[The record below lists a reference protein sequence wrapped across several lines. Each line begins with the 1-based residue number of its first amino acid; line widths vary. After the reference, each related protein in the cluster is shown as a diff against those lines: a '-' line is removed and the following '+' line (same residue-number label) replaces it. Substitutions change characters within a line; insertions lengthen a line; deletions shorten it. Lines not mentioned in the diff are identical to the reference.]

1 MKFLVTGGA
10 GFIGSEVVKQL
21 IGMDEEVI
29 NVDKLTYASCIKS
42 LEEISSSQNYKFYKE
57 DICSFEKMSEIIF
70 SEEPDAIMHLA
81 AESHVDNS
89 ITDPDVFI
97 KTNIFGTYNL
107 LNASKKFFNETRPD
121 KFLFHHVSTDEVYGD
136 LNSFD
141 TPFKETNPYL
151 PSSPYSASKASS
163 DHLVKAWGRTYGLP
177 TIISNCSNNFG
188 HFQNVEKLIPKTI
201 TNAIKGIEIP
211 IYGKGH
217 QIRDWLFVEDH
228 ARSSYHVSK
237 SKNYGESYNIGTRNE
252 VRNIDLVKMI
262 CQILDELV
270 NEKPNNI
277 SSFLELIT
285 FVDDR
290 LAMIRDMQLI
300 LQNLKKILIL
310 SLKKISNLILLQLLS
325 GILKTI
331 IN

>member
-1 MKFLVTGGA
+1 MKFLVTGGIHWA
-10 GFIGSEVVKQL
+10 VVRQL

-42 LEEISSSQNYKFYKE
+42 LEEISSSKNYKFYKE
-57 DICSFEKMSEIIF
+57 DISDFDKMSSIIF

-89 ITDPDVFI
+89 IYPDVFI

-107 LNASKKFFNETRPD
+107 LNASKKFFSETRPD

-211 IYGKGH
+211 IYGRGH

-228 ARSSYHVSK
+228 ARALIMLAK

-252 VRNIDLVKMI
+252 IRNIDLVKMI
-262 CQILDELV
+262 CQILDELI

-277 SSFLELIT
+277 SSFSELIT

-290 LAMIRDMQLI
+290 LVHDQRYAIDPSKFEKDF
-300 LQNLKKILIL
+300 NFN
-310 SLKKISNLILLQLLS
+310 SKKISNLILLQLLS

>member
-121 KFLFHHVSTDEVYGD
+121 KFFTM
-136 LNSFD
+136 
-141 TPFKETNPYL
+141 YL
-151 PSSPYSASKASS
+151 PMKFMA
-163 DHLVKAWGRTYGLP
+163 
-177 TIISNCSNNFG
+177 
-188 HFQNVEKLIPKTI
+188 
-201 TNAIKGIEIP
+201 
-211 IYGKGH
+211 
-217 QIRDWLFVEDH
+217 
-228 ARSSYHVSK
+228 
-237 SKNYGESYNIGTRNE
+237 
-252 VRNIDLVKMI
+252 
-262 CQILDELV
+262 
-270 NEKPNNI
+270 
-277 SSFLELIT
+277 
-285 FVDDR
+285 
-290 LAMIRDMQLI
+290 
-300 LQNLKKILIL
+300 ILIL
-310 SLKKISNLILLQLLS
+310 LILLLRRLILIYQVLLTQH
-325 GILKTI
+325 LKLAQI
-331 IN
+331 I